1 MQKLIERRL
10 WMEYILSLLC
20 YLAVM
25 IGVTLYSKKKIKSV
39 DDYALGGRQIP
50 SWMSAFSYGTAYFS
64 AVILVGHAGKN
75 GWTYGMSAFWIVIG
89 NSFLGTYLAWKVL
102 GKRTREM
109 TRRLK
114 AATMPQFIGIRY
126 KDSKLRYITAL
137 IIFIFLVPY
146 AASVYKG
153 LGALFEITFQ
163 IDENYIMLFM
173 TIVTA
178 VYLFAG
184 GFLAASIADFIQ
196 GCIMIV
202 GIGLLIIFILKDSD
216 VGGVVNGVKSLST
229 ISTDLVVPFTKDTFV
244 PLMSLVIMTSLGTWG
259 LPQMVSRFYTI
270 KSEKSIPVAKVVSTV
285 FAIIITTGAYTMGS
299 FSRLLIPN
307 IDGSPAVLQNCVLTM
322 IPFDS
327 IVPNILNDTLPK
339 ILLALLLVVILAASM
354 STLSSIVLASST
366 TFVMDLVKPLA
377 KEKLTE
383 KKTMLLLRGCCM
395 LFILAAYLLAIGD
408 SPILNLN
415 ALSWGVVAGVLL
427 APYLLGLYWRRAT
440 RKGVYASILTA
451 ISIMA
456 FGVLNYGVNSA
467 MITTV
472 SACSIVFPNLVL
484 VVVSLVTERLEQ
496 THLSYVFNSCETKI
510 NEIK

>member
-1 MQKLIERRL
+1 
-10 WMEYILSLLC
+10 MEYILNLII

-25 IGVTLYSKKKIKSV
+25 IGVTLYSKKQVKSV

-50 SWMSAFSYGTAYFS
+50 CWMSAFSYGTAYFS

-75 GWTYGMSAFWIVIG
+75 GWTYGMSAFWVVIG

-102 GKRTREM
+102 GRRTREM
-109 TRRLK
+109 TRRLG

-153 LGALFEITFQ
+153 LGALFEITFK

-202 GIGLLIIFILKDSD
+202 GVVLLIVFIVKDD
-216 VGGVVNGVKSLST
+216 QVGGVVNGVQSLQA
-229 ISTDLVVPFTKDTFV
+229 INPDLVKPFTKETFL
-244 PLMSLVIMTSLGTWG
+244 PLLSLVVMTSLGTWG

-270 KSEKSIPVAKVVSTV
+270 RNERSIPVAKVVSTV
-285 FAIIITTGAYTMGS
+285 FAIIITTGAYTMGA
-299 FSRLLIPN
+299 FSRLLVPN
-307 IDGSPAVLQNCVLTM
+307 MDGKPAVMVNGVLSKIT
-322 IPFDS
+322 FDQ
-327 IVPNILNDTLPK
+327 IVPNILNSTLPK

-366 TFVMDLVKPLA
+366 TFVMDLVKPIR
-377 KEKLTE
+377 KDKMSD
-383 KKTMLLLRGCCM
+383 KQTMILLRVCCL
-395 LFILAAYLLAIGD
+395 LFIVAAYVFAIGD

-427 APYLLGLYWRRAT
+427 APYLMGLYFKRAT
-440 RKGVYASILTA
+440 KKAVYASI
-451 ISIMA
+451 ISALLIMG
-456 FGVLNYGVNSA
+456 FGVLKYGVNSA

-496 THLSYVFNSCETKI
+496 THISYIFNNCETKI

>member
-1 MQKLIERRL
+1 
-10 WMEYILSLLC
+10 MEYILSLVI
-20 YLAVM
+20 YLVVM
-25 IGVTLYSKKKIKSV
+25 IGVTLYSKKKIKTV

-75 GWTYGMSAFWIVIG
+75 GWTYGMAAFWVVIG

-109 TRRLK
+109 TRRLNS
-114 AATMPQFIGIRY
+114 ATMPQFLGTRY
-126 KDSKLRYITAL
+126 KDSKLRYITAF

-153 LGALFEITFQ
+153 LGALFEITFH
-163 IDENYIMLFM
+163 INENYIMLFM
-173 TIVTA
+173 TVVTA
-178 VYLFAG
+178 VYLLAG

-202 GIGLLIIFILKDSD
+202 GVGLLIIYILKDPN
-216 VGGVVNGVKSLST
+216 VGGVVNGVQSLKA
-229 ISTDLVVPFTKDTFV
+229 INPDLIKPFTKDTFV
-244 PLMSLVIMTSLGTWG
+244 PLLSLVIMTSLGTWG

-270 KSEKSIPVAKVVSTV
+270 KNEKSIPVAKVVSTI
-285 FAIIITTGAYTMGS
+285 FAIIITTGAYTMGG
-299 FSRLLIPN
+299 FSRLLISSN
-307 IDGSPAVLQNCVLTM
+307 GGKPAILVNGVLTT
-322 IPFDS
+322 ITFDQ
-327 IVPNILNDTLPK
+327 IVPNILNNTLPK

-366 TFVMDLVKPLA
+366 TFVMDLIKPIR
-377 KEKLTE
+377 KEKITE
-383 KKTMLLLRGCCM
+383 KQTMILLRVCCL
-395 LFILAAYLLAIGD
+395 LFIIAAYLLAIGD

-427 APYLLGLYWRRAT
+427 APYLIGLYWKKAT
-440 RKGVYASILTA
+440 RKGVYASIFSA
-451 ISIMA
+451 IAIMG
-456 FGVLNYGVNSA
+456 FGLLKYGINSA

-472 SACSIVFPNLVL
+472 SAGAIVLPNLVL
-484 VVVSLVTERLEQ
+484 VAVSLVTSKLEQ
-496 THLSYVFNSCETKI
+496 THLSYIFNSCETKI